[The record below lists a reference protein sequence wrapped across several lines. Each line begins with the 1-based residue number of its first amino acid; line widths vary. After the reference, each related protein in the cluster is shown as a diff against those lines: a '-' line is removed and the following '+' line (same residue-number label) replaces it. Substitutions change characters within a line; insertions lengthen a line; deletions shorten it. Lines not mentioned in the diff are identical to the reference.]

1 MDALLGG
8 ILMALTLS
16 LAAIYW
22 QLLVRPEALLWFL
35 HDGGVAQEG
44 WFNEHPAGLR
54 ALRWVT
60 GGTLLLLG
68 FLTGLVWTFLVSTA

>member
-8 ILMALTLS
+8 VLMALTLA

-22 QLLVRPEALLWFL
+22 QLLVRPEFLLAFW
-35 HDGGVAQEG
+35 HDGQQEG
-44 WFNEHPAGLR
+44 WFEEQHPAGLR

-60 GGTLLLLG
+60 GGTLVLLG
-68 FLTGLVWTFLVSTA
+68 FLTGLAWMFLVSTA

>member
-8 ILMALTLS
+8 ILMGLTLA

-22 QLLVRPEALLWFL
+22 QLLVRPEVLLSLWQ
-35 HDGGVAQEG
+35 DVPQDG
-44 WFNEHPAGLR
+44 WFEEQHPAGLR

-60 GGTLLLLG
+60 GATLVLLG
-68 FLTGLVWTFLVSTA
+68 FLTGLAWTFLVSTG

>member
-1 MDALLGG
+1 MDAVLGG
-8 ILMALTLS
+8 VLMALTLA

-22 QLLVRPEALLWFL
+22 QLLVRPEVLFALWQ
-35 HDGGVAQEG
+35 DARQEG
-44 WFNEHPAGLR
+44 WFEEQHPVGLR

-68 FLTGLVWTFLVSTA
+68 FLTGLAWMFLVSTA